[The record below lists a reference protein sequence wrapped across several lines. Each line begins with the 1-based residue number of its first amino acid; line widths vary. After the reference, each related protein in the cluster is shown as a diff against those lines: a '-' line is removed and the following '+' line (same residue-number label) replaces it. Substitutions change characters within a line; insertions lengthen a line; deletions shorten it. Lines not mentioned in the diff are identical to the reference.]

1 MNYFGYNLNQT
12 IADILPD
19 YQFDETCQGSVPQSL
34 IVFLQA
40 NSYEDTI
47 RKAISLGGDADTM
60 ACIAGSI
67 AEAWYGS
74 VPENI
79 VTETRKRLPQ
89 EFLNVID
96 EFNEK
101 YG

>member
-1 MNYFGYNLNQT
+1 
-12 IADILPD
+12 
-19 YQFDETCQGSVPQSL
+19 
-34 IVFLQA
+34 
-40 NSYEDTI
+40 
-47 RKAISLGGDADTM
+47 M